1 MPHPTSWGP
10 WCNSSSRTSWPAL
23 EARKIYLPEYM
34 AVKAVVFD
42 VTSRKELY
50 REGALS
56 GILTKKNSTTGMTRM
71 FLDPADLT
79 HNTIGLMAQELEPL
93 YDIFTRVHSLKS
105 S

>member
-1 MPHPTSWGP
+1 MQLFIQDELACPGGEEDLT
-10 WCNSSSRTSWPAL
+10 
-23 EARKIYLPEYM
+23 EYM

-93 YDIFTRVHSLKS
+93 YDIFTRVHSLKCS
-105 S
+105 